1 MLRYGLKRFSTELK
15 ASETKL
21 KATPKAGFKMPKL
34 KDGQEIIGF
43 RPHCHT
49 DILGK
54 TKNFNFEMQRQN
66 HQTHKNYGIAFIV
79 FLSMIPIGLFISNAE
94 GNFRKA
100 QVKQI
105 SSKRRD
111 RLDKEHGIDR
121 KALQEDYK
129 ALDEEYRL
137 TEKEEIKKY
146 LELGKTPQQYYDDRK
161 AYGKADNVVEPKPS
175 METLRETLLRRE
187 SDGMEVNYI

>member
-1 MLRYGLKRFSTELK
+1 
-15 ASETKL
+15 
-21 KATPKAGFKMPKL
+21 
-34 KDGQEIIGF
+34 
-43 RPHCHT
+43 
-49 DILGK
+49 
-54 TKNFNFEMQRQN
+54 
-66 HQTHKNYGIAFIV
+66 
-79 FLSMIPIGLFISNAE
+79 MIPIGLFISNAE
-94 GNFRKA
+94 GNFRRT

-146 LELGKTPQQYYDDRK
+146 LELGKTP
-161 AYGKADNVVEPKPS
+161 
-175 METLRETLLRRE
+175 
-187 SDGMEVNYI
+187 